1 MESVSWAG
9 PLSLG
14 NKLVYNFFETLYT
27 DGNYLTLL
35 VAKTIQVWLE
45 DKFKKA
51 YWVKKHSHF
60 FYTNNQAKSNKNSF
74 LWSRIIFGE
83 SDHNGGAVRTNLDIG
98 KRDYS
103 AFFLYC

>member
-35 VAKTIQVWLE
+35 VAKTIQV
-45 DKFKKA
+45 
-51 YWVKKHSHF
+51 
-60 FYTNNQAKSNKNSF
+60 
-74 LWSRIIFGE
+74 
-83 SDHNGGAVRTNLDIG
+83 
-98 KRDYS
+98 
-103 AFFLYC
+103 